1 MIPFVYRC
9 PNMGL
14 AVQGW
19 SAEDVTDDDA
29 ETYETVQ
36 CTACAQLHLVNPRT
50 GRVLAKGDE

>member
-1 MIPFVYRC
+1 MIPFVYLC

-50 GRVLAKGDE
+50 GRVLSKPDE